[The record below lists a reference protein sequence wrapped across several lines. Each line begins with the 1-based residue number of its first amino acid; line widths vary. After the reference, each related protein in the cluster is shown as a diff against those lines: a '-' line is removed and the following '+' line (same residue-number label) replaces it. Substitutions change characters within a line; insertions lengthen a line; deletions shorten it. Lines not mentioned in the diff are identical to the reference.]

1 VKDQLRFRLF
11 IKYYRNS
18 DVEFFNSAASTC
30 KNLDVLV
37 NRIDASGNRVGALVN
52 FLNLYSDDPK

>member
-18 DVEFFNSAASTC
+18 DGEFFNSAASTC

-37 NRIDASGNRVGALVN
+37 NRIDASGNRVNALVN